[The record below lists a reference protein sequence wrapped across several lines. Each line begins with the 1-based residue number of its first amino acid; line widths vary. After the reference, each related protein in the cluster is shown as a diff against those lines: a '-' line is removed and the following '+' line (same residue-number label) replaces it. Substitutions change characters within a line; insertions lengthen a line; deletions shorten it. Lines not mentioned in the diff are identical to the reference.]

1 MENETQQA
9 AGTTVSV
16 GLSLL
21 ITFVVLRLTDVIDWS
36 WFFVLMP
43 LWAPALMF
51 AILMASAG
59 ILMKI
64 KKGARRRESRSRR

>member
-1 MENETQQA
+1 MERKDLLEAT
-9 AGTTVSV
+9 GPTVSV

-36 WFFVLMP
+36 WAFVLMP

-51 AILMASAG
+51 CILTASAAVG
-59 ILMKI
+59 LWIR
-64 KKGARRRESRSRR
+64 KKARRARS